1 MSMLRKVL
9 LTIGLLLATNA
20 ALFAQGTLT
29 GTVIDSKTKEPM
41 PFVNVVA
48 KQDGNVIRGGQT
60 DFDGVYTIKPL
71 PVGKYDIEVSYVGYQ
86 RYTRKGVQVKASGF
100 SIADVELVPTA
111 TTLEAVEIVEE
122 KNPPFEIGTAESGQ
136 RLNPDDI
143 ARMPATSVDGI
154 VAAVGGVGYSD
165 GGSGTARGE
174 SGMVTMQGGVRKR
187 GGVEPPKEA
196 IAEIQVILGGTPAS
210 IGEAIGGTQIITLKP
225 PSNQFKGVL
234 RWESYIDYRHINAL
248 SMYLTGPLYKK
259 NVLSADG
266 TSSYERTMIGFR
278 LTGQASTYYG
288 MGYRVKDHRY
298 QIVKDEYVRQY
309 EQNPLAYDPLTGA
322 INYAAET
329 GLYKEHFEPITR
341 LTKNNFGGD
350 ASRVPNLQNYGIGL
364 EGSLNFSFSDY
375 VTLVLTGEY
384 SYSYSPNTSLM
395 PLGMSL
401 AGNSI
406 SRGQNMGLTVDF
418 TQRFKDPEQSADNT
432 DPEAKSALPITNVM
446 YNITAMVQHQTSR
459 TYNSAYGGSM
469 NDIFR
474 YGHIGKFVNN
484 QEPTYEMAVIDY
496 YGTSQIAKVQNNWQD
511 NIQYVEPSKWNPIL
525 ANYNNQLYSIN
536 DINWLLINRDNI
548 LGYKGLMNGDSPSDI
563 MGMLNNVGV
572 QSSSFAKSQAD
583 FFYFQA
589 KASAQI
595 KGHDIEVGFQY
606 DKYWSSSY
614 GLGVYNL
621 WTIMRNDAN
630 RHVSQMDLKNPIYS
644 WDNTTLQ
651 VNYDRLYNEDQ
662 QTQFS
667 RNMREWL
674 SKNAERL
681 GITDPGKTGW
691 LDIDRYDPEV
701 FAEAGGITM
710 FSANELFNS
719 GNQIVSYYGYDHTGK
734 KYNARSWQ
742 LNDFFKPT
750 EDGFQYLPSFSPT
763 YMAGYVQDQFR
774 FQDLIFNIGVRV
786 DYFDG
791 NQFVLKDPYLLY
803 QSYQVG
809 EIRQYYSRADE
820 WRRDHPTL
828 SASEAPTVKDGAS
841 ALYSGA
847 GDDWVVYVDDPGL
860 ENPTI
865 KGYRD
870 QNGNW
875 YNAKGVQVASP
886 SSISGISGKPTPY
899 RTKGPE
905 GGQTMDTLGN
915 MPDGSGYKVDV
926 NAFERYKPQVVAM
939 PRVAFSFPVGD
950 NSQFKASYDII
961 ARRPSSGWQA
971 DYLDYLYMTQRS
983 STSNPNL
990 KPEKITNYEIGFQQA
1005 LTQSSAISIS
1015 AYYKETRDLIQLVQY
1030 NGADPNPN
1038 YYSYDN
1044 LDFRTIKG
1052 LTIAYD
1058 LRQTKNIRINANYT
1072 LQYAEGTGL
1081 STTTMTELIKE
1092 GYTTLKMLNPISDD
1106 RRHEFKANVDFRY
1119 FDGARYNGPVITRV
1133 VTDST
1138 GEKRRKEIKLLENF
1152 GVNFLAVAQSGRPY
1166 TKAFSN
1172 KQSTIVGSYRGA
1184 RLPWGFYFN
1193 VILDKTWPITI
1204 KTKNSEGRT
1213 KTRQTFLTTAITV
1226 NNLFNIRN
1234 VINVFPVTGNPED
1247 DGYLTDPETQREI
1260 NAWLD
1265 PDSFRD
1271 LYTVAYLNNS
1281 VWNYSSPRTVILTVS
1296 YNF

>member
-1 MSMLRKVL
+1 MSMFRKVL

-20 ALFAQGTLT
+20 MLFAQGTLT

-48 KQDGNVIRGGQT
+48 KQNGNVIRGGQT

-86 RYTRKGVQVKASGF
+86 RYARNGVQVKASGF

-111 TTLEAVEIVEE
+111 TTLEDVLIVEE

-174 SGMVTMQGGVRKR
+174 SGMVTVQNGVRKR
-187 GGVEPPKEA
+187 AGVEPPKEA

-225 PSNQFKGVL
+225 PSSNFMGVI
-234 RWESYIDYRHINAL
+234 RWESNLDYRHINTL
-248 SMYLTGPLYKK
+248 SVWLTGPLYKRM
-259 NVLSADG
+259 VLSDDG
-266 TSSYERTMIGFR
+266 NSKYERTLVGFR
-278 LTGQASTYYG
+278 LTGQAQTYYG
-288 MGYRVKDHRY
+288 MGYRVRDHRY

-322 INYAAET
+322 INYAAEK
-329 GLYKEHFEPITR
+329 GLYKDHFEPITR

-350 ASRVPNLQNYGIGL
+350 ASRNPSLQSYYAGF
-364 EGSLNFSFSDY
+364 EGALNISFSDY
-375 VTLVLTGEY
+375 TSLVITGEY
-384 SYSYSPNTSLM
+384 SYSYSPNTSLS
-395 PLGMSL
+395 PLGMSM

-406 SRGQNMGLTVDF
+406 SKSNNMGVTVDF
-418 TQRFKDPEQSADNT
+418 TQRFRDPEQSADNT
-432 DPEAKSALPITNVM
+432 DPDAKSALPISNVM
-446 YNITAMVQHQTSR
+446 YNITAMIQRQTAS
-459 TYNSAYGGSM
+459 TYNKTFGSSM
-469 NDIFR
+469 DDIFK

-484 QEPTYEMAVIDY
+484 QTRSRESSVIEY
-496 YGTSQIAKVQNNWQD
+496 QGISQTAMVQNAWQD
-511 NIQYVEPSKWNPIL
+511 NVSYVESSKWNPIL
-525 ANYNNQLYSIN
+525 ANYNNQLFSIS
-536 DINWLLINRDNI
+536 DIAPYLINRENI
-548 LGYKGLMNGDSPSDI
+548 NGFKGLMNGDSPSDI
-563 MGMLNNVGV
+563 FGMLSNVGV
-572 QSSSFAKSQAD
+572 QSTSFAKSQSD
-583 FFYFQA
+583 YLYLQA

-595 KGHDIEVGFQY
+595 KGHNLEVGFQY
-606 DKYWSSSY
+606 DQYWSSYY
-614 GLGVYNL
+614 GLGAYNL

-630 RHVSQMDLKNPIYS
+630 RHVSQLDLTNPIYS
-644 WDNTTLQ
+644 WNNSTLY
-651 VNYDRLYNEDQ
+651 VDYDRLYNEAQ
-662 QTQFS
+662 ETPFS
-667 RNMREWL
+667 KAMREWL
-674 SKNAERL
+674 DQNADRL
-681 GITDPGKTGW
+681 GIANPGKKGW
-691 LDIDRYDPEV
+691 LDIDRYDPEI
-701 FAEAGGITM
+701 FAQAGGINM

-734 KYNARSWQ
+734 KYNARGWD
-742 LNDFFKPT
+742 LNDFFMAD
-750 EDGFQYLPSFSPT
+750 ENGFQYLPSFSPI

-774 FQDLIFNIGVRV
+774 FQDLIFNVGVRV

-803 QSYQVG
+803 QSYTVG
-809 EIRQYYSRADE
+809 QLKNNEAAVYGGV
-820 WRRDHPTL
+820 
-828 SASEAPTVKDGAS
+828 AS
-841 ALYSGA
+841 LYTGA
-847 GDDWVVYVDDPGL
+847 GDDWVVYVDDPSL
-860 ENPTI
+860 DAPAI
-865 KGYRD
+865 RGYRD
-870 QNGNW
+870 AEGNW
-875 YNAKGVQVASP
+875 YNASGVQVASP
-886 SSISGISGKPTPY
+886 SNISGTSGKPTPY
-899 RTKGPE
+899 RTKGAT
-905 GGQTMDTLGN
+905 GGQMMAARGN
-915 MPDGSGYKVDV
+915 KIDSTGYKVDY
-926 NAFERYKPQVVAM
+926 NAFEKYKPQVVVM
-939 PRVAFSFPVGD
+939 PRIAFAFPVGD
-950 NSQFKASYDII
+950 NSQFKASYEII

-990 KPEKITNYEIGFQQA
+990 KPERITNYEIGFQQA
-1005 LTQSSAISIS
+1005 LTQSSAISIA

-1044 LDFRTIKG
+1044 IDFRTIKG
-1052 LTIAYD
+1052 LTISYD

-1119 FDGARYNGPVITRV
+1119 FSGAKYNGPVITTV

-1138 GEKRRKEIKLLENF
+1138 GEKRKKEIKLLEDF
-1152 GVNFLAVAQSGRPY
+1152 GINFLAVAQSGRPY

-1172 KQSTIVGSYRGA
+1172 KQGTIVGSYRGA

-1193 VILDKTWPITI
+1193 VIVDKSWPITI
-1204 KTKNSEGRT
+1204 KTRSTDAEGRVKT
-1213 KTRQTFLTTAITV
+1213 KTRMTTLNAAVTI

-1281 VWNYSSPRTVILTVS
+1281 VWNYSSPRMVKLTLS
-1296 YNF
+1296 YQF